1 MAKRTK
7 NHTVAIYTRV
17 STDHQ
22 TTQNQERELREIAER
37 MGWTVVEVYK
47 DQGVSRAKGRNGRP
61 AFDALCKDAARRRF
75 DMIMAWSVDRLGRSL
90 QDLVAF
96 LSELHALGIDLFLH
110 QQGVDTT
117 TPAGKALFQMMG
129 VFAEFE
135 RAMIR
140 ERVKS
145 GLERAKAQGKRLG
158 RRPIAAN
165 KEAAIRVDLIAAKTG
180 IMKLAAAHGV
190 GVGTV
195 QRIKAAMSGEAGR

>member
-1 MAKRTK
+1 
-7 NHTVAIYTRV
+7 
-17 STDHQ
+17 
-22 TTQNQERELREIAER
+22 L
-37 MGWTVVEVYK
+37 EVYG
-47 DQGVSRAKGRNGRP
+47 DNGVSGAKSRAERP
-61 AFDALCKDAARRRF
+61 AFDAMCKDAARRRF
-75 DMIMAWSVDRLGRSL
+75 DMVMAWSVDRLGRSL

-117 TPAGKALFQMMG
+117 TPAGKAMFQMMG

-145 GLERAKAQGKRLG
+145 GLERAKAEGKRLG
-158 RRPIAAN
+158 RRPIDAN
-165 KEAAIRVDLIAAKTG
+165 KEAAIRADLLAAKAG
-180 IMKLAAAHGV
+180 IMKLATAHGV

-195 QRIKAAMSGEAGR
+195 QRIKAALPG